1 MLLKIRKLKKAQSTA
16 EYSILFA
23 LVVAAALGMQTY
35 MKRSVQAKL
44 HDAGVALTSVSDD
57 ITGDRDIL
65 GTTRQYE
72 PYYAATKQSTTTKD
86 TTRSYSLDK
95 ELEGGSREKLTEQ
108 VVDVGVNT
116 SELTHVIDIG
126 EVEE

>member
-35 MKRSVQAKL
+35 MKRSVQAKM
-44 HDAGVALTSVSDD
+44 HDAGVALTSVSAD
-57 ITGDRDIL
+57 ITGDGVIL

-72 PYYAATKQSTTTKD
+72 PYYEETKQARTFKD
-86 TTRSYSLDK
+86 TTKSYSK
-95 ELEGGSREKLTEQ
+95 EEELKGGAMAKETEQ
-108 VVDVGVNT
+108 AVDVSIDT
-116 SELTHVIDIG
+116 RELTHVG
-126 EVEE
+126 EMEE